1 MIIKSICV
9 QNFRCIRD
17 ETLPCEQLTVL
28 VGPNGSGKSSF
39 LRALQMFYTPV
50 AEYSEDDFYD
60 RDTTKP
66 IIVAVTFTDLTDE
79 EKKVFKKYVKAGDLT
94 VEKEM
99 WFPARRGNQKY
110 YGSSLQNPEFD
121 SFRSASGAELRK
133 EYNKL
138 RKMKKYSSL
147 PPYTNKEAAEKA
159 LQEWEENNPDKC
171 VRRRDKGQFF
181 GFKEVGTARLER
193 YTRFILIPAVRD
205 AGRDA
210 AEGRDTPLTEIMDL
224 VVRSALAQREEV
236 KNLQEYVQKQYDAIM
251 DPSKLKELRDL
262 ESDLN
267 SILKTYVPDSSVK
280 LTWLKEG
287 GIEIPMPKADIKLV
301 EDGFPSAVGCTGH
314 GLQRVFILTLLQYL
328 AFVEAS
334 VKEEVRSEH
343 DKDKFTSKFGTSNL
357 IIGIEEPELYQHP
370 NRQRNLSKVFLKLV
384 KEGIKGVAERVQII
398 YSTHSPLFVDIERF
412 DQVRLLRKESAEPNK
427 PKQTKIYYTSL
438 DEVARV
444 IERADGKPEGTYTGE
459 TLRPRLRTLMTPWMN
474 EGFFADVIVL
484 VEGEEDRAAILG
496 VANAMGYDFESMGI
510 SVIPCMGKTNLDR
523 PTAIFRNLRLPVY
536 VIWDSDYG
544 GRDPRPEVNRRLLRL
559 FSQPVEDWPEK
570 VTEQFACFK
579 KTLGDTLRAE
589 IGNELFSR
597 LLDVYCRRLS
607 LKKKHAIKN
616 PQIIQEIISEA
627 YKHGKTSRTLEKI
640 ISQIVA
646 LKMRNI
652 K

>member
-1 MIIKSICV
+1 MIIKSIRV

-110 YGSSLQNPEFD
+110 HGSSLQNPEFD

-287 GIEIPMPKADIKLV
+287 GIEIRCQRLILNLWRTV
-301 EDGFPSAVGCTGH
+301 FP
-314 GLQRVFILTLLQYL
+314 QRLDVQGMVF
-328 AFVEAS
+328 S
-334 VKEEVRSEH
+334 
-343 DKDKFTSKFGTSNL
+343 
-357 IIGIEEPELYQHP
+357 
-370 NRQRNLSKVFLKLV
+370 VFL
-384 KEGIKGVAERVQII
+384 
-398 YSTHSPLFVDIERF
+398 F
-412 DQVRLLRKESAEPNK
+412 
-427 PKQTKIYYTSL
+427 
-438 DEVARV
+438 
-444 IERADGKPEGTYTGE
+444 
-459 TLRPRLRTLMTPWMN
+459 
-474 EGFFADVIVL
+474 
-484 VEGEEDRAAILG
+484 
-496 VANAMGYDFESMGI
+496 
-510 SVIPCMGKTNLDR
+510 
-523 PTAIFRNLRLPVY
+523 
-536 VIWDSDYG
+536 
-544 GRDPRPEVNRRLLRL
+544 
-559 FSQPVEDWPEK
+559 
-570 VTEQFACFK
+570 
-579 KTLGDTLRAE
+579 
-589 IGNELFSR
+589 
-597 LLDVYCRRLS
+597 
-607 LKKKHAIKN
+607 
-616 PQIIQEIISEA
+616 
-627 YKHGKTSRTLEKI
+627 
-640 ISQIVA
+640 
-646 LKMRNI
+646 
-652 K
+652 